1 MVLVRDTDLISIE
14 TFLKIA
20 PEDTNP
26 VWTSFN
32 YPMTVGILL
41 KPRSLLL
48 GEQNAAGPSETSMV
62 LNSSIIRENQLVNS
76 E

>member
-1 MVLVRDTDLISIE
+1 MQQAIEHLKNEFSDCGKYALPFLMVLVRDADLISIE

-26 VWTSFN
+26 VGASFN

-48 GEQNAAGPSETSMV
+48 GE
-62 LNSSIIRENQLVNS
+62 
-76 E
+76 